1 MEIKIIKIDFI
12 YEALNLFK
20 AGTFDYE
27 FNESSNEHI
36 QNERFVYFDSLK
48 YLFSKNEIQGIPS
61 NTAKSGWHQTA
72 IEVNALNIIWH
83 TNFNYG
89 YRLEDKHGIVE
100 IMYSGNLL
108 KTYYDV
114 LQTNQFVDILNF
126 YKRHDNVIEL
136 LCKSK
141 GPDFLLHV
149 FLELGLSEK
158 IIDLLKCSVEK
169 S

>member
-12 YEALNLFK
+12 YEEFNLFK
-20 AGTFDYE
+20 AGAFDYE
-27 FNESSNEHI
+27 INESSNKHI
-36 QNERFVYFDSLK
+36 LNDRFVYFDSLK
-48 YLFSKNEIQGIPS
+48 YLFSKNDIQGLPS

-108 KTYYDV
+108 RTYYDV
-114 LQTNQFVDILNF
+114 LQTNQFVEILNF
-126 YKRHDNVIEL
+126 YKQHDNVIEL
-136 LCKSK
+136 LHKSK
-141 GPDFLLHV
+141 GSDFLLHV
-149 FLELGLSEK
+149 VVEMGLSEK
-158 IIDLLKCSVEK
+158 IIDLLKS
-169 S
+169 SM